1 MKKIITLALA
11 AAFTVASYA
20 PASALEVTADGE
32 WLYQFQTSGE
42 GFEGQ
47 NTEFTGQRVRL
58 GFTFTASEDLHGYT
72 QFEMED
78 IWGDLES
85 KHGNKNVVTR
95 QLYLDWKVP
104 NTDIRI
110 RMGRHAFDMPAY
122 ATCSPII
129 TDWVNEGIVAHVPFN
144 DTYSVT
150 GFWARAVNGARADGE
165 AGDHNVDFFGL
176 VGNASFDNLNITPYV
191 LYGNKGETPLM
202 EVDGEEFQKMPEQS
216 NFAYD
221 DVRGDL
227 FIAGAGI
234 EWKPADALTLALDGA
249 YGKLNYS
256 DTLDAEGNKVEDQ
269 SGWYVAAKASYDLD
283 FGTPALLGWY
293 ASGDDEGENKHGQLP
308 HIFGDYDAT
317 NTYFN
322 AAPGIVG
329 GHSTNVGGTWGVA
342 AQLNGLSFIEN
353 LTHDLSIAYI
363 GGTNDKANG
372 ANGSGYDYLT
382 TEDSAIELSAVN
394 TLELYKNLSA
404 IFEAAYIIE
413 DYDTSSEGRKDKD
426 FENDWRLSL
435 TFAYTF

>member
-11 AAFTVASYA
+11 AAFTVASHA
-20 PASALEVTADGE
+20 PASAVEVTVDGE
-32 WLYQFQTSGE
+32 WLYQFQTSSE
-42 GFEGQ
+42 EFKGQ
-47 NTEFTGQRVRL
+47 NLEHIGQRVRL
-58 GFTFTASEDLHGYT
+58 GLTMAVSEDLHGYT
-72 QFEMED
+72 QFELED
-78 IWGDLES
+78 MWGEIEGA
-85 KHGNKNVVTR
+85 HGNNNVSVR
-95 QLYLDWKVP
+95 QMYLDWKVP
-104 NTDIRI
+104 HTDIRI

-129 TDWVNEGIVAHVPFN
+129 TDWVNDGIVAHVPFN

-150 GFWARAVNGARADGE
+150 GFWSRAANSKRAGGE
-165 AGDHNVDFFGL
+165 DGDHNVDFFGL
-176 VGNASFDNLNITPYV
+176 VGNASFDSLTVTPYV
-191 LYGNKGETPLM
+191 LYGNKGETADRG
-202 EVDGEEFQKMPEQS
+202 EDGQRMPEQS
-216 NFAYD
+216 NFASD
-221 DVRGDL
+221 SARGDL
-227 FIAGAGI
+227 IIAGAGF

-256 DTLDAEGNKVEDQ
+256 ETADDIKDQ

-317 NTYFN
+317 NMYFN

-329 GHSTNVGGTWGVA
+329 GHSTNVGGTWGIA
-342 AQLNGLSFIEN
+342 AQLNGLSFIKN
-353 LTHDLSIAYI
+353 LTHDLSVAYI
-363 GGTNDKANG
+363 GGTNDKNNVG
-372 ANGSGYDYLT
+372 GDYSTGYEYLT
-382 TEDSAIELSAVN
+382 TEDSAIEFSAVN

-413 DYDTSSEGRKDKD
+413 DYDTSTGNRKNMD